1 MKYMECANLKVG
13 LTSSIETEVLDKYS
27 AEEMGSGDIDVY
39 ATPAMISLME
49 RAALSS
55 VSLYLPKG
63 YTTVGTAINIK
74 HTAATPVGM
83 KVRAVAEL
91 VAVEGRKLKFKV
103 EAFDSLE
110 KIGEGEHERYI
121 VESARFR
128 DKIYRK
134 QNSK

>member
-1 MKYMECANLKVG
+1 MECANLKVG

>member
-1 MKYMECANLKVG
+1 MECANLKVG

-128 DKIYRK
+128 DKIYGK